1 MFKNKP
7 TPFFGIVLFALF
19 ALHACENNEPEQQIE
34 KTFETVNGFVINEKG
49 EKLLATENG
58 LFLFNKPTGKFEF
71 IENENDIKPINDLIW
86 SKTSPNKQLWLA
98 SDAGVLN
105 FTDEQLLTTSNS
117 GLQNNAVHRLG
128 FDFSNRG
135 IFATPTGLSILDNET
150 WTTSS
155 GLNNIYL
162 NFEITDI
169 GCAVNGFT
177 YVTTKGGGV
186 ERFEMDVDGISGATV
201 FDSDWTKL
209 ESNNINTV
217 FIDSISQVYG
227 TDAGVAIHTSEFT
240 KWDWTLYTTAD
251 GLIDNNVISVTIDN
265 SNNWWFGTTNG
276 LSRFDGLTWTNYTVE
291 TDTIISNTIKFLAID
306 IDGTIWFAS
315 DEGLSQFDG
324 NNWINYSK

>member
-7 TPFFGIVLFALF
+7 APFFGIVLFALF
-19 ALHACENNEPEQQIE
+19 ALYACENNEPEQPIE

-71 IENENDIKPINDLIW
+71 VENENDIKPINDIIW

-135 IFATPTGLSILDNET
+135 IFATPTGLSILDNEK
-150 WTTSS
+150 WTTSA

-162 NFEITDI
+162 NFGITDI
-169 GCAVNGFT
+169 GCAMNGFT

-186 ERFEMDVDGISGATV
+186 ERFEMDVDGISSATV

-240 KWDWTLYTTAD
+240 KWDWVTYSTAD
-251 GLIDNNVISVTIDN
+251 GLIDNNVISIVIDN

-276 LSRFDGLTWTNYTVE
+276 LSRFNGITWTNFTVE
-291 TDTIISNTIKFLAID
+291 SDKIISNTIKFLAID

-315 DEGLSQFDG
+315 DEGLSHFDG